1 MEIQEAEIE
10 IKVEALVRIKDVPE
24 DLASDVRT
32 HVFQP
37 STVAF
42 TLVNGKLED
51 YSEVEVCGYART
63 AVGSLSEY
71 FVARHF
77 YRAEGT
83 WDEPDTPDWLKTLID
98 DAEESAKKRGW
109 AS

>member
-1 MEIQEAEIE
+1 MDIEEAEIE
-10 IKVEALVRIKDVPE
+10 IRVEALVRIKDVAE
-24 DLASDVRT
+24 DLVTNSRQY
-32 HVFQP
+32 VFQP

-63 AVGSLSEY
+63 AVGSLSEH
-71 FVARHF
+71 FVARSF
-77 YRAEGT
+77 YRAEET
-83 WDEPDTPDWLKTLID
+83 WDDPDTPDWLKTLIAN
-98 DAEESAKKRGW
+98 AEESAKKRGW